1 VLKSFDFD
9 YECEGGACGYGT
21 MVDVKPFRAR
31 VGAVGPLLFM
41 KGEGCGACYKVKC
54 LDKSICSRRAVTV
67 IITDECP
74 GCPSDQTHFDL
85 SGAAF
90 GRMAIAGEN
99 GPLRDR
105 GQIPVI
111 YRRYVFQTSMFNVPC
126 VCCVFHHYYSDTI
139 YGLLD
144 DFTVS
149 IWFRRERNIL
159 LGW

>member
-1 VLKSFDFD
+1 MLCV
-9 YECEGGACGYGT
+9 CEGGACGYGT

-31 VGAVGPLLFM
+31 VGALGPLLFM

-111 YRRYVFQTSMFNVPC
+111 YRRYVVHCSMSFM
-126 VCCVFHHYYSDTI
+126 I
-139 YGLLD
+139 
-144 DFTVS
+144 TVLP
-149 IWFRRERNIL
+149 IWFGR
-159 LGW
+159 